1 MLAPVIAGP
10 GALALLKLFALL
22 QLIVHCVAGVEDSV
36 CVSSQQPGRWCLSA
50 RAGTRIFVGCPSGI
64 RGTGGW
70 CEIQNLSSEL
80 LLCLLLLAAACV
92 QVLGSTQV

>member
-36 CVSSQQPGRWCLSA
+36 CVSSQQSGRCCLSA
-50 RAGTRIFVGCPSGI
+50 VLE
-64 RGTGGW
+64 RGY
-70 CEIQNLSSEL
+70 
-80 LLCLLLLAAACV
+80 LLAV
-92 QVLGSTQV
+92 HRGSGGQVVGVKSRICHLSCCYVCCCLQLHVFRC